1 MKDQLMPILQQQ
13 VAVRVSLLPS
23 YCCSLSALR
32 TFVAIE
38 KINVLLR
45 HLKLV
50 LHI

>member
-1 MKDQLMPILQQQ
+1 MKDQLMPTLQQQ
-13 VAVRVSLLPS
+13 VAVHVSFPS

-50 LHI
+50 PHI